1 MGETNQ
7 IYSTDIYIPKKY
19 SWQVGIFLKKNLYL
33 LNPHSTTIYQTLFTA
48 SFFQFVFPF
57 TRLLRASLF

>member
-19 SWQVGIFLKKNLYL
+19 SWQVGDILKKNLYL
-33 LNPHSTTIYQTLFTA
+33 LNPHSTAIYYTLFTGA
-48 SFFQFVFPF
+48 FFQFVFPF
-57 TRLLRASLF
+57 TRLLPTSLF